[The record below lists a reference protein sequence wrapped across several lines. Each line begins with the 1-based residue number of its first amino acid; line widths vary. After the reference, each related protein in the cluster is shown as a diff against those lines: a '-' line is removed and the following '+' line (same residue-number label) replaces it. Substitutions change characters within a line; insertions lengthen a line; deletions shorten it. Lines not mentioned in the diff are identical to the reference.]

1 MLITVE
7 VPNLTQVD
15 ERTSYIDI
23 DAFRVVLE
31 DNKIIGCYAPDG
43 LVEDPATMIKVAE

>member
-15 ERTSYIDI
+15 ERISYIDL

-31 DNKIIGCYAPDG
+31 DNKMIGCYAHDG
-43 LVEDPATMIKVAE
+43 LIADPATMIKEAQ